1 MAENE
6 DIMIEQTGE
15 EQETETVTTEEA
27 APEKTPETAVKTE
40 KKPEKTPAK
49 NRKNPFRS
57 KKFKRGSL
65 SVVFT
70 VLFIAG
76 IVLVNIVL
84 NLVLERFNVEADL
97 TSGSIF
103 TLSDETVNYV
113 SGLDD
118 SISFFVTADKDEL
131 KGAGQLY
138 AQTVEFLDKMVSLN
152 SRFKVKYV
160 NLLQD
165 PDFTNNY
172 VETLQNYQV
181 IVQSEKTGRYRI
193 LSINDFM
200 QYKLNDGKTYS
211 YSEASMYVNY
221 GGYTVSDYS
230 STAEEQLVSAIM
242 SVSLDDP
249 TVVTFVK
256 GYGES
261 DSSAL
266 EKILTNNAYV
276 VQNAEI
282 ERIEAV
288 PEDTDILV
296 IHGPTKD
303 YSLDS
308 ITKIDTWLSNDGK
321 YGKDLI
327 YIATPDP
334 AETPNLDEYLKEWG
348 IEVGRGYVLQFD
360 TDHAYYTGSALP
372 VMQDISMNTET
383 AYYDIMKKSS
393 GTSFIGYYV
402 RPVIKLWENEGNLA
416 NVSVASAYGEKCIMF
431 PFTADESWTPTEDSF
446 TSYDVIVEASKVQFA
461 DNNQPT
467 YSKVIVCGSDQLFT
481 DYFTTASNYSNGE
494 AALSLFDANSDNTG
508 KTISIVEKSFAA
520 ETYQIDRG
528 TQAAIGIT
536 FAIVIPVVIIIIG
549 IVVWIRRR
557 RL

>member
-6 DIMIEQTGE
+6 DIKIGQSDEVVTE
-15 EQETETVTTEEA
+15 ETSEKPQETAKTA
-27 APEKTPETAVKTE
+27 EKPV
-40 KKPEKTPAK
+40 KKPKKAG
-49 NRKNPFRS
+49 KNPFKS
-57 KKFKRGSL
+57 KKFKHGSL

-70 VLFIAG
+70 VMFIAG
-76 IVLVNIVL
+76 IVLINIIL

-103 TLSDETVNYV
+103 TLGDETVDYI
-113 SGLDD
+113 SHLDD
-118 SISFFVTADKDEL
+118 DISFFVTADKDEL

-138 AQTVEFLDKMVSLN
+138 EQTVEYLDRMTALN
-152 SRFKVKYV
+152 SRFSVKYV
-160 NLLQD
+160 NLLKD
-165 PDFTNNY
+165 PDFTNDY

-181 IVQSEKTGRYRI
+181 IVRSGKTDRYRI

-200 QYKLNDGKTYS
+200 KYKLSDGNTYD

-221 GGYTVSDYS
+221 GGYTVTDYS
-230 STAEEQLVSAIM
+230 SVAEEQLVSAIM

-249 TVVTFVK
+249 TVVTFIK

-261 DSSAL
+261 NSTAL
-266 EKILTNNAYV
+266 ETILTDNAYV
-276 VQNAEI
+276 TQEAEI
-282 ERIEAV
+282 ERIEAI
-288 PEDTDILV
+288 PENTDILV

-308 ITKIDTWLSNDGK
+308 ITKIDTWLSNNGK
-321 YGKDLI
+321 YGKNLI
-327 YIATPDP
+327 YIATPDTS
-334 AETPNLDEYLKEWG
+334 ETPNLDEYLAEWG
-348 IEVGRGYVLQFD
+348 IEVGRGYILQFD
-360 TDHAYYTGSALP
+360 ENHAYYTGSALP
-372 VMQDISMNTET
+372 VMQDIEMKTDT
-383 AYYDIMKKSS
+383 AYYEAMKKSAGS
-393 GTSFIGYYV
+393 SFIGYYV

-416 NVSVASAYGEKCIMF
+416 NVSIASAYGDSCIMF
-431 PFTADESWTPTEDSF
+431 PFTADEGWAPSEDNF
-446 TSYDVIVEASKVQFA
+446 AAYDVIVEASKVQFA

-494 AALSLFDANSDNTG
+494 AALSLFDANSENNG

-520 ETYQIDRG
+520 ETYQIDRS
-528 TQAAIGIT
+528 TQIAIGVA
-536 FAIVIPVVIIIIG
+536 FAIVTPVVIIIIG
-549 IVVWIRRR
+549 IIVWLRRR